1 MKLEEGK
8 VAVVTGAASGI
19 GLALAE
25 RFAASGLDVVL
36 ADVDAAGL
44 DAAAQR
50 IAAKDVGEKGVETLT
65 VVTDVTEESSVQALA
80 TATLE
85 RFGAA
90 HVVCNNAGVAS
101 SADAWFGPITSWQWV
116 LGVNLW
122 GVVHGVR
129 AFLPT
134 LIDQGEG
141 HIVNTASIAG
151 LAPGFGPSYDASKHA
166 VVALTEDL
174 YLTLTSMGLPIGVS
188 VLCPGWV
195 RTKIMDS
202 ERSWPAALGEV
213 PPKGLGTDV
222 IEKHIRRAIDE
233 GVPPAAVADL
243 VADAIETGRYWVF
256 PHPEFVELAAQR
268 WSTIAEGQNPSLMV
282 DTPGL
287 PPAEQLAAEVLAS
300 LSEAPTT

>member
-1 MKLEEGK
+1 MKLENGK

-25 RFAASGLDVVL
+25 RFATSGLHVVL
-36 ADVDAAGL
+36 ADVDEAGL
-44 DAAAQR
+44 AAAAER
-50 IAAKDVGEKGVETLT
+50 IGARGVDTLT
-65 VVTDVTEESSVQALA
+65 VVTDVTDETSVQALA
-80 TATLE
+80 SATLE

-101 SADAWFGPITSWQWV
+101 TADAWFGPISSWQWV

-134 LIDQGEG
+134 LIAQGEG

-151 LAPGFGPSYDASKHA
+151 LNPGFGPSYDASKHA

-174 YLTLTSMGLPIGVS
+174 YTMLTSMGLPVGVS

-195 RTKIMDS
+195 RTNM
-202 ERSWPAALGEV
+202 G
-213 PPKGLGTDV
+213 G
-222 IEKHIRRAIDE
+222 
-233 GVPPAAVADL
+233 
-243 VADAIETGRYWVF
+243 
-256 PHPEFVELAAQR
+256 
-268 WSTIAEGQNPSLMV
+268 
-282 DTPGL
+282 
-287 PPAEQLAAEVLAS
+287 
-300 LSEAPTT
+300 SEAPRSVEEGADSIVWLATEAPRSLAGQFIKDRKVIPW